1 MPPLNTGN
9 HEIEA
14 SFHVD
19 NKHEEGDDVPPSTTS
34 SRKADIRNE
43 LCRLQVRCE
52 DLEQDR
58 NYHAVKASE
67 LQEILEAH
75 LFDDVQDTLMK
86 KSMQIAEASMGV
98 DRGLHLHI
106 RKLEAE
112 INRMKT
118 ERETERANMMDLS
131 GIVRSLQSSCQ
142 ESDEEEEEDEVFLA
156 REIALDMTLK
166 HMKFQIEFLENERQK
181 MALKGISQARTIEIL
196 KKDSELKQV
205 KIEMLE
211 ELFRS
216 LNSEERS
223 SSCQQAQETTTVTK
237 PALEKTAAVTKEPVL
252 EKTKNMGSRLPT
264 LKSKIISICR
274 LKKMNSAPVLST
286 TSKEAGVLSSLKGT
300 SIDPNSNAR
309 RMEIK
314 IGDLEGQYNG
324 PLRNSVPHGTGTI
337 RFRNGDT
344 YLGELVDG
352 EMHGNG
358 TLYHRSKDSGI
369 SRGYFEHNTF
379 VGVETEGPL
388 RKRR

>member
-118 ERETERANMMDLS
+118 ERETEQANMMDLS

-142 ESDEEEEEDEVFLA
+142 ESDEEEEEEVFLTP
-156 REIALDMTLK
+156 EKALDMTLK
-166 HMKFQIEFLENERQK
+166 TYFLK
-181 MALKGISQARTIEIL
+181 
-196 KKDSELKQV
+196 V
-205 KIEMLE
+205 
-211 ELFRS
+211 
-216 LNSEERS
+216 
-223 SSCQQAQETTTVTK
+223 
-237 PALEKTAAVTKEPVL
+237 
-252 EKTKNMGSRLPT
+252 
-264 LKSKIISICR
+264 
-274 LKKMNSAPVLST
+274 
-286 TSKEAGVLSSLKGT
+286 
-300 SIDPNSNAR
+300 NA
-309 RMEIK
+309 
-314 IGDLEGQYNG
+314 
-324 PLRNSVPHGTGTI
+324 
-337 RFRNGDT
+337 
-344 YLGELVDG
+344 
-352 EMHGNG
+352 
-358 TLYHRSKDSGI
+358 
-369 SRGYFEHNTF
+369 
-379 VGVETEGPL
+379 
-388 RKRR
+388 KRWL